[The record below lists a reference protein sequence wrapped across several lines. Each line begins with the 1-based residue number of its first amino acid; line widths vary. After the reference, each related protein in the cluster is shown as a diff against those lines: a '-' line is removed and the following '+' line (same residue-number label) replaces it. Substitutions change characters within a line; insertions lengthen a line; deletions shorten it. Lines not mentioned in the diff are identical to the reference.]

1 MRHSIDEVGE
11 PTRGTQ
17 WREGRIGLKGL
28 VVGKMTETQNS
39 QLILTKQHKL
49 AHLASSKRNVALKTL
64 AHHIDL
70 DWLREAYRRTRK
82 TGAVGVDGVDA
93 TAYEEHLDDNLQ
105 SLLNR
110 FKSGVYRA
118 PAVRR
123 VHIEKDG
130 SKETRPIGIPTLEDK
145 ILQRAVL
152 MVMEPVFEQDFLDC
166 SYGFRPGRSAHGAL
180 EHLRDGLM
188 NLGGGWII
196 DLDIRQFFDRV
207 DRGHLSEM
215 LDQRVVDGDIRR
227 VIGKWMRAGVM
238 EGQVLSYPE
247 VGTPQGG
254 VISPWISNVY
264 LHGVLDTWFENQVK
278 PRLRGR
284 AFMVRFADDATL
296 CFEYEEDARKVMAVL
311 PKRFNRFGLELN
323 EAKTKLV
330 AFQRPRGA
338 NRANQAKPAQSTF
351 DFLSFTH
358 FWARS
363 RKGYWVIKRKTAKQR
378 FSRAL
383 KRMSEWCRQN
393 RHRPIAEQHQQLNR
407 KLLGHYAYF
416 GITGNSRSIQ
426 RFAREVER
434 IWRKWLGR
442 RSGKAHKTWEWYL
455 RLLKRYPL
463 ARPRVVHSVYH
474 PPAKP

>member
-1 MRHSIDEVGE
+1 
-11 PTRGTQ
+11 
-17 WREGRIGLKGL
+17 
-28 VVGKMTETQNS
+28 MTETPSSSNV
-39 QLILTKQHKL
+39 LTKQHKI
-49 AHLASSKRNVALKTL
+49 ADLASRKRDVTLETL

-93 TAYEEHLDDNLQ
+93 EAYEEHLDENLQ

-123 VHIEKDG
+123 VHIDKDG
-130 SKETRPIGIPTLEDK
+130 GKETRPIGIPTLEDK
-145 ILQRAVL
+145 VLQRAVL
-152 MVMEPVFEQDFLDC
+152 MVLEPVFEQDFLDC
-166 SYGFRPGRSAHGAL
+166 SYGFRPGRSAHDAL
-180 EHLRDGLM
+180 ECLRNGLM

-196 DLDIRQFFDRV
+196 DLDIRQFFDKV
-207 DRGHLSEM
+207 DRRHLNEM

-227 VIGKWMRAGVM
+227 VIGKWMHAGVM

-247 VGTPQGG
+247 LGTPQGG
-254 VISPWISNVY
+254 VVSPLISNVY
-264 LHGVLDTWFENQVK
+264 LHAVLDTWFESQVK

-296 CFEYEEDARKVMAVL
+296 CFEYEEDARRTLAVL

-330 AFQRPRGA
+330 PFKRPSGVKIPVKDKLSHSA
-338 NRANQAKPAQSTF
+338 F

-363 RKGYWVIKRKTAKQR
+363 RKGYWVIKRKTAKKR
-378 FSRAL
+378 FGRSL
-383 KRMSEWCRQN
+383 KRVSDWCRQN
-393 RHRPIAEQHQQLNR
+393 RHRAVTEQHQVLNR
-407 KLLGHYAYF
+407 KLRGHYAYF
-416 GITGNSRSIQ
+416 GITGNSRSLG
-426 RFAREVER
+426 RFHREVER

-442 RSGKAHKTWEWYL
+442 RSSKAHRTWERFHWL
-455 RLLKRYPL
+455 SKRYPL
-463 ARPRVVHSVYH
+463 APPRVIHSVYH